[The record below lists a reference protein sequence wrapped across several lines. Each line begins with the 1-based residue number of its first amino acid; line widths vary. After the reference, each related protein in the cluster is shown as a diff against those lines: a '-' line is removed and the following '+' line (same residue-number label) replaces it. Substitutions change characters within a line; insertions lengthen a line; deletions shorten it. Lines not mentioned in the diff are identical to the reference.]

1 MNRDAIDFENGN
13 ISRLFRRLF
22 FPTLIGSLSIS
33 AMTAIDGIFIG
44 QAIGSDGVAAVN
56 ITAPL
61 WMIFAG
67 LSLMLGVGCSVVTAI
82 HLSQQKLKVARLNVS
97 QTLAFATLLTTTVC
111 ALVMSFP
118 EATAWFLGSSPHLE
132 PLVCDYL
139 MGIMPGFIF
148 ETWSMIGLFII
159 RLDGSPRVAMWCN
172 AISSLM
178 NILLDWLMIV
188 VLDWGLTGAA
198 VASTISIIVGGFIA
212 MGYLLFFSRQ
222 LKPIAI
228 KMSKKSIMLSFRNI
242 GYHCRIGSSSLL
254 GESTLA
260 ILIFVGNLVFMK
272 YLGDDGVGAFGV
284 ACYYTPFLFM
294 VGNSIAQ
301 SAQPIISYNYGIKRF
316 DRVRQTLNLLVI
328 TAFVCGLAVTSA
340 FTFFPRELVSL
351 FLSPETRAAQIA
363 IDGVPLFS
371 FGFIAFILNIAVV
384 GYFQSI
390 KRVKPATCFALL
402 RGCIFLIPCFYFL
415 PLWWGTPGIWLAVS
429 GAEILTLLCIMGY
442 VLTGRQMAKRQS
454 GKAA

>member
-1 MNRDAIDFENGN
+1 MNRDAIDFENGKV
-13 ISRLFRRLF
+13 SRLFRRLF
-22 FPTLIGSLSIS
+22 IPTLIGSLSIS

-61 WMIFAG
+61 WMLFAG
-67 LSLMLGVGCSVVTAI
+67 LNLMLGVGCSVVTAI

-97 QTLAFATLLTTTVC
+97 QALTFATTLTTIICV
-111 ALVMSFP
+111 LVMAFP
-118 EATAWFLGSSPHLE
+118 EVTARFLGSSPHLE

-139 MGIMPGFIF
+139 LGIMPGFIF
-148 ETWSMIGLFII
+148 ESWSMIGLFII

-172 AISSLM
+172 AISSLL

-188 VLDWGLTGAA
+188 VLGWGLQGAA
-198 VASTISIIVGGFIA
+198 VASTISIIIGGLIA
-212 MGYLLFFSRQ
+212 MGYLLFFAKHLR
-222 LKPIAI
+222 LITI
-228 KMSKKSIMLSFRNI
+228 KMSKKSVMLSLRNV

-328 TAFVCGLAVTSA
+328 TAFICGLVVTSA

-363 IDGVPLFS
+363 IDGFPLFS

-390 KRVKPATCFALL
+390 KRVKPATCFAIL

-415 PLWWGTPGIWLAVS
+415 PLWWGTTGIWLAVS
-429 GAEILTLLCIMGY
+429 AAEIMTLLCIAVY
-442 VLTGRQMAKRQS
+442 VLTGRKMAQKHRTI
-454 GKAA
+454 AA

>member
-1 MNRDAIDFENGN
+1 MNRDAIDFENHKV
-13 ISRLFRRLF
+13 SKLFRKLF

-56 ITAPL
+56 ITAPI

-67 LSLMLGVGCSVVTAI
+67 LGLMMGVGCSVVTAI
-82 HLSQQKLKVARLNVS
+82 HLSHQKLKVARLNVT
-97 QTLAFATLLTTTVC
+97 QALVFATVVTLLICTTVI
-111 ALVMSFP
+111 AFP
-118 EATAWFLGSSPHLE
+118 TETGYLLGSSEHLA
-132 PLVCDYL
+132 PMVRSYL
-139 MGIMPGFIF
+139 LGIMPGFIL
-148 ETWSMIGLFII
+148 EMWSMIGLFII

-178 NILLDWLMIV
+178 NIFLDWVMII
-188 VLDWGLTGAA
+188 VLDWGIFGAA
-198 VASTISIIVGGFIA
+198 IASTISVSIGGLIA
-212 MGYLLFFSRQ
+212 MGYLLFYAHTLR
-222 LKPIAI
+222 PTAI
-228 KMSKKSIMLSFRNI
+228 KLSGKSMLLSLRNV

-260 ILIFVGNLVFMK
+260 VLVFIGNLVFMK

-316 DRVRQTLNLLVI
+316 DRVRQTLHLLII
-328 TAFVCGLAVTSA
+328 TAFVCGLIVTSA
-340 FTFFPRELVSL
+340 FTFFPHELVCL
-351 FLSPETRAAQIA
+351 FLSPESHAAQIA
-363 IDGVPLFS
+363 IDGFPLFS
-371 FGFIAFILNIAVV
+371 FGFIAFILNIAIV
-384 GYFQSI
+384 GYLQSI

-402 RGCIFLIPCFYFL
+402 RGFVFLIPCFYLL
-415 PLWWGTPGIWLAVS
+415 PMALGTPGIWLAVS
-429 GAEILTLLCIMGY
+429 SAEICTLIVIFGY
-442 VLTGRQMAKRQS
+442 VTLKR
-454 GKAA
+454 KLC

>member
-1 MNRDAIDFENGN
+1 MNRDAIDFENGK

-67 LSLMLGVGCSVVTAI
+67 LSLMLGLGCSVVTAI

-97 QTLAFATLLTTTVC
+97 QALAFATTVTTLIC
-111 ALVMSFP
+111 ALILSFP
-118 EATAWFLGSSPHLE
+118 EATANILGSSPHLE
-132 PLVCDYL
+132 PMVCAYL

-159 RLDGSPRVAMWCN
+159 RLDGSPHVAMWCN
-172 AISSLM
+172 AISSLL
-178 NILLDWLMIV
+178 NIVLDWLMIV
-188 VLDWGLTGAA
+188 VLDWGLIGAA
-198 VASTISIIVGGFIA
+198 IASTISMIIGGFIA
-212 MGYLLFFSRQ
+212 MGYLLFFAHQ
-222 LKPIAI
+222 LKPIPI
-228 KMSKKSIMLSFRNI
+228 KMSKKSLLLSLRNI

-260 ILIFVGNLVFMK
+260 ILIFVGNLVFMR

-316 DRVRQTLNLLVI
+316 DRVRQTLDLLII
-328 TAFVCGLAVTSA
+328 TAFICGLIVTSA
-340 FTFFPRELVSL
+340 FTFFPHELVGL
-351 FLSPETRAAQIA
+351 FLSPETRAAQLA
-363 IDGVPLFS
+363 IDGFPLFS

-390 KRVKPATCFALL
+390 KRVKPATCFAIL
-402 RGCIFLIPCFYFL
+402 RGCLFLIPSFYIL
-415 PLWWGTPGIWLAVS
+415 PLWWGTAGIWLAVS
-429 GAEILTLLCIMGY
+429 AAEILTLLVIIAY
-442 VLTGRQMAKRQS
+442 VLSKRKIAQKRS
-454 GKAA
+454 SLKA